1 MNIKELLKFA
11 FAYCGIVIGA
21 GFATGQEIMQF
32 FTNNGMASF
41 ISIIFSV
48 LIMTFI
54 FRQIAKVGYLYDVE
68 SHELPLNKLFGN
80 VFGRILDYSLIFF
93 MFVTSFIMLA
103 GGGSNLNES
112 FGMPT
117 WVGTIVL
124 IVLVSITLMLDFDK
138 IINLLG
144 IATPILLIMVTIMS
158 IYAFSTADMTLSE
171 GATYADSTVPPWNNW
186 WIDAIV
192 YAGLMF
198 GVGFSFI
205 TIMGSDT
212 RLYEVVKRGSLLGGF
227 FVLILLLLVNGS
239 LLLNMDSA
247 VTKDVPSLVVA
258 NAVHPIFGSIY
269 SIVIIVLI
277 YNTVVALMYAVL
289 VRFTRF
295 RSKQYVILLVV
306 LMIVSFFLTRI
317 GFVTLINIFYPL
329 YGYLGIIIAIGYFV
343 LWVRKKVQRSPYYD
357 NTNSEK

>member
-80 VFGRILDYSLIFF
+80 VFGRILDYLLIFF

-171 GATYADSTVPPWNNW
+171 GAAYADSTVPPWNNW

-239 LLLNMDSA
+239 LLLNMDIA